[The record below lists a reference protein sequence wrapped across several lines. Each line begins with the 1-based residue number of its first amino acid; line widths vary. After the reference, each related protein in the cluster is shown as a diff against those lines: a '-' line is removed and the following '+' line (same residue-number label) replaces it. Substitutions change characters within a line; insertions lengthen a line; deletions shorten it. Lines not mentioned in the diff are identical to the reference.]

1 MRKSKDIG
9 KTKFTTTIKQ
19 KYFDLKMDDL
29 KVSGYFDEY
38 KDATHFWK
46 TRFAHLSPPT
56 EAIFLMG
63 SKVHR
68 FTLIEKKTIPG
79 CEVPEKYISM
89 MITKDVLVFR
99 CCAKTGARLIQNPP

>member
-1 MRKSKDIG
+1 MSKLKDFT

-29 KVSGYFDEY
+29 KVFGYFEEY
-38 KDATHFWK
+38 KNATPFWK

-56 EAIFLMG
+56 DAIFLVG

-68 FTLIEKKTIPG
+68 FTLIEKKVITR
-79 CEVPEKYISM
+79 CEVPEKYFSIM
-89 MITKDVLVFR
+89 TTEDVLVFR
-99 CCAKTGARLIQNPP
+99 CSLP